1 MDIGTI
7 VLLGILL
14 IFAVIFI
21 LMTSVRI
28 IQPYEQGLLIV
39 LGNYKRKLNPG
50 FNMVP
55 PLISEVIKLDLRT
68 QVMDVPRQEVI
79 TKDNSPTNVDAIIY
93 IKVIDPKKAF
103 FEVDNY
109 VRATIYLGQ
118 TTLRSLIGNMELD
131 EVLYSRETIN
141 DHMRDILD
149 KATDQ
154 WGVKVE
160 AVEIREVDPVGPVK
174 AAMEEQTSAERR
186 RRAAIL
192 TADGEKRSAILVAEG
207 DKRSRIL
214 EAEGVRQSKIL
225 EAEGQRMAT
234 ILEGQGEAQKLRI
247 LAMGSLPLDHKALTV
262 LSLNALK
269 DMADGQATKIIFP
282 FEITKLME
290 GAANYLGVSQNTP
303 EHTATSLVEMESML
317 GKAEDILGEIPS
329 QSALKAQLQTI
340 EKEMEKEARS
350 TEEIAK
356 DLQRGKSD
364 AVKKELLG
372 ESPVPPKKTA
382 AAKAPKVK

>member
-1 MDIGTI
+1 MDISTI
-7 VLLGILL
+7 IGLVILI
-14 IFAVIFI
+14 IFAIIFI

-28 IQPYEQGLLIV
+28 IQPYEQGLLVV
-39 LGNYKRKLNPG
+39 LGNFRRILNPG

-109 VRATIYLGQ
+109 RTATIYLGQ

-131 EVLYSRETIN
+131 EVLYSRDTIN
-141 DHMRDILD
+141 DHLRDILD

-214 EAEGVRQSKIL
+214 QAEGVRQSKIL
-225 EAEGQRMAT
+225 EAEGQRVAT
-234 ILEGQGEAQKLRI
+234 ILEGQGEAQRLRI
-247 LAMGSLPLDHKALTV
+247 LSMGALPLDHKALTV
-262 LSLNALK
+262 LSLEALK
-269 DMADGQATKIIFP
+269 KMADGQATKIIFP
-282 FEITKLME
+282 FEISRLLE
-290 GAANYLGVSQNTP
+290 GAASYLGVSQDTP
-303 EHTATSLVEMESML
+303 ERTATSAQELEAML
-317 GKAEDILGEIPS
+317 GKAEDILGDIPS
-329 QSALKAQLQTI
+329 QSALKAELKTI
-340 EKEMEKEARS
+340 EKEMEIEAKD
-350 TEEIAK
+350 TEELAESLQKGKK
-356 DLQRGKSD
+356 DPTQGQLLRTKVAQ
-364 AVKKELLG
+364 KKKAEEL
-372 ESPVPPKKTA
+372 
-382 AAKAPKVK
+382 